1 MQKLFAAAVLTKIGD
16 GANTLF
22 WKDRWLDGRCIKDL
36 AQSVADLVPIRLA
49 NKRLVKDAL
58 PNFRWM
64 ADLHGNLSVT
74 VIGEL
79 MDLCEVME
87 DMEIQPGITDRH
99 IWKILCFWK
108 LLS

>member
-1 MQKLFAAAVLTKIGD
+1 
-16 GANTLF
+16 
-22 WKDRWLDGRCIKDL
+22 
-36 AQSVADLVPIRLA
+36 
-49 NKRLVKDAL
+49 
-58 PNFRWM
+58 M